1 MSSNHRSEDLLKI
14 RIASSIAL
22 AAALAL
28 GATGCS
34 LIAPQGTTAPYAPS
48 DGRDISTK
56 NVDVRNIMLIA
67 DETGENFNVVFS
79 AVNRSGSVQ
88 KLIINFVGK
97 GSAAASAEFEIPTG
111 NTRFGNPDGEQ
122 TPVLVSLPG
131 LTPGATVAA
140 YFQAAGSPEVEYQV
154 PVLDGTLA
162 EYRDYVLPADFSG
175 PSKKAEQS
183 TEKQQEAA
191 ESHISDNNED
201 QPQ

>member
-1 MSSNHRSEDLLKI
+1 MKI

-34 LIAPQGTTAPYAPS
+34 LIAPQGTLEPYAPS
-48 DGRDISTK
+48 DGRDISTQ

-79 AVNRSGSVQ
+79 AVNRSGSEQ
-88 KLIINFVGK
+88 QLTINFVTE
-97 GSAAASAEFEIPTG
+97 GSASASAEFDIPTG
-111 NTRFGNPDGEQ
+111 NTRFGNPDDEQ
-122 TPVLVSLPG
+122 APVLVSLPG
-131 LTPGATVAA
+131 VSAGATVTA
-140 YFQAAGSPEVEYQV
+140 YFQAAGTPEVEYQI

-162 EYRDYVLPADFSG
+162 EYRDYVLPADFSAADERDEQAT
-175 PSKKAEQS
+175 AE
-183 TEKQQEAA
+183 QQEAA
-191 ESHISDNNED
+191 QSHVGENDED

>member
-34 LIAPQGTTAPYAPS
+34 LIAPQGTLEPYAPS

-56 NVDVRNIMLIA
+56 NVDVRNIMLVA

-79 AVNRSGSVQ
+79 AVNRSGSTQ
-88 KLIINFVGK
+88 QLTINFVGA
-97 GSAAASAEFEIPTG
+97 GSASASAEFDIPTG

-131 LTPGATVAA
+131 LAAGATVTA
-140 YFQAAGSPEVEYQV
+140 YFQAAGSPEVEYKV

-162 EYRDYVLPADFSG
+162 EYRDYVLPADFSRA
-175 PSKKAEQS
+175 SEQAEQS
-183 TEKQQEAA
+183 TAKQQEAA
-191 ESHISDNNED
+191 ESHIAENDED